1 MAKDFHES
9 YEHEI
14 PDMPSDRSTGF
25 VFAVVSAIIGL
36 IFFYV
41 SDYTNNNALMIG
53 FGACGLFTLT
63 SLWEPDLLNPL
74 NKIWFKF
81 SLLLFKIVNPI
92 VMFLM
97 FAIAIVPAG
106 LIMQIKADPLRKKKP
121 ENANSYW
128 IDRDEGDNRPS
139 MKNQF

>member
-9 YEHEI
+9 YEHEA

-36 IFFYV
+36 IAFYI
-41 SDYTNNNALMIG
+41 SDYTNNSALHIG

-63 SLWEPDLLNPL
+63 SLWEPELLHPL
-74 NKIWFKF
+74 NKVWFKF
-81 SLLLFKIVNPI
+81 SMLLFKIINPI

-97 FAIAIVPAG
+97 FAVAIVPAG
-106 LIMQIKADPLRKKKP
+106 LIMQLKADPLRKKKP
-121 ENANSYW
+121 DEAKTYW
-128 IDRDEGDNRPS
+128 IDREEGETKPS